1 MITTAIV
8 KNGGLYITD
17 LTDISKLKAKTVQV
31 DITILEKP
39 EIEPKRKK
47 RFNPAEFRGLISNTN
62 LTKGIKRIRGEW
74 DRLALYS

>member
-8 KNGGLYITD
+8 KKGGLYISD
-17 LTDISKLKAKTVQV
+17 FNDINKLKAKTVQV

-47 RFNPAEFRGLISNTN
+47 RFNPAEFRGLISITN
-62 LTKGIKRIRGEW
+62 LRKEIKRIRGEW
-74 DRLALYS
+74 DRL